1 MKTFQGIDDLVLA
14 VGSELGH
21 SDWHSVTQS
30 QIDQFAAATGDD
42 QWIHTDADRAA
53 RGPYGATIA
62 HGYLTVALIPR
73 LLHQVFVVEGLT
85 MRVNYGSNRIRF
97 RPRCRWAHGS
107 ARSFSCDV
115 RGVKSVRPARCL
127 QSPSRL
133 RAPSGRPAWRK

>member
-1 MKTFQGIDDLVLA
+1 VLA

-53 RGPYGATIA
+53 RGLYGATIA

-97 RPRCRWAHGS
+97 PAPVPVGSRIRAVVQLRCARRQIGQARAVLAVTIEIEGS
-107 ARSFSCDV
+107 E
-115 RGVKSVRPARCL
+115 RPACVAEVISL
-127 QSPSRL
+127 L
-133 RAPSGRPAWRK
+133 KE